1 MAASTRRRGGPHI
14 ALDQLP
20 ALTAGAVLFGLGA
33 REGRRLARGDIATAW
48 HSARQIGLTRMAF
61 GAAMLLRPTLLVTAL
76 GIRDTGR
83 PAARW
88 LPRLLAAR
96 EIALGAGLAASSRDD
111 QNPYPG
117 LITLSL
123 INAGEAVVLLLALH
137 SREVARERGWAF
149 IAADVGSA
157 LAGVGAMTQL
167 HNTQLHNTPLPAGA
181 QRR

>member
-14 ALDQLP
+14 ALDQIP

-33 REGRRLARGDIATAW
+33 REGRRLARGDIATAR

-123 INAGEAVVLLLALH
+123 IDAGEAVVLLLALH

-167 HNTQLHNTPLPAGA
+167 HNIPLPAGA